1 MDTYMQILR
10 GARGMVEASD
20 HVSREDWHDYVR
32 TLRLRDNY
40 PGIRAMGYVSS
51 VAPQDL
57 DAFMRSVRQESPA
70 GFSNPL
76 ILRDFKLRAP
86 PPPIEPTTPAV
97 HAVVLYT
104 DTLTADSERALGID
118 MTQDAGPR
126 SVLAAGVVRDAAV
139 QWPRLQ
145 VLSGRGS
152 KHNA

>member
-86 PPPIEPTTPAV
+86 PPPIEPTTDRKS
-97 HAVVLYT
+97 T
-104 DTLTADSERALGID
+104 
-118 MTQDAGPR
+118 
-126 SVLAAGVVRDAAV
+126 
-139 QWPRLQ
+139 RLN
-145 VLSGRGS
+145 SS
-152 KHNA
+152 H

>member
-1 MDTYMQILR
+1 MRI
-10 GARGMVEASD
+10 SD
-20 HVSREDWHDYVR
+20 WSSDVCSSDLYVR

-104 DTLTADSERALGID
+104 EPLTADSERALGID
-118 MTQDAGPR
+118 MMQDAGR
-126 SVLAAGVVRDAAV
+126 RAVLEAAV
-139 QWPRLQ
+139 RSEEHTSELQ
-145 VLSGRGS
+145 SLMRISY
-152 KHNA
+152 A

>member
-1 MDTYMQILR
+1 
-10 GARGMVEASD
+10 MVEASD

-76 ILRDFKLRAP
+76 ILRDFKLRAQR
-86 PPPIEPTTPAV
+86 
-97 HAVVLYT
+97 
-104 DTLTADSERALGID
+104 SEERRVGKECVSTCRYRWSPYHSKQK
-118 MTQDAGPR
+118 TQ
-126 SVLAAGVVRDAAV
+126 
-139 QWPRLQ
+139 
-145 VLSGRGS
+145 
-152 KHNA
+152 